1 MNFLTKVLSMRS
13 RILLMLLT
21 VSILSSVVL
30 IIIGYNSGQ
39 KAIKESV
46 FNQMTSIRSI
56 KAYELESYFRQVN
69 NVVTTYGHNETMFE
83 AMRQFKQAYRGLNN
97 SKLTQDCNVL
107 LSKHYETFAQKLAK
121 NMEVKDNVELFYPNT
136 AEACYLQYHYIVEN
150 SSPMGQKDALEF
162 SKTDKSGYAS
172 VHQKYHKTLRDIVKQ
187 FGFYDLFL
195 VDLETGDVVYSVY
208 KETDFATNFYTG
220 PYKDSNLGDLIRRL
234 KKSGDIDHAQVADFE
249 AYRPSYGAPAAFM
262 GITLA
267 NSTNTEGALII
278 QVPVDE
284 INKIM
289 TGNNNWQND
298 GLGETGET
306 YLVGDDFKM
315 RSNSRFFYQDT
326 VGFKKAMVNN
336 NMPAD
341 AIEKMY
347 RLGSTILNV
356 EIKTNS
362 AKSALKGQ
370 TNTVLTE
377 DYRQQP
383 IISSFQPL
391 KLGDL
396 TWALVCKKDLAEAF
410 KPINDFKRNVIIALC
425 AIILLVSFLSMW
437 LSERFIRPIIQL
449 NDGAMKI
456 SQGET
461 DFDIKVDSKDE
472 IGNLATTFNQ
482 MVKNLTNQ
490 QKTIKTQTAENER
503 LLYNFLPEVIAKRYK
518 NGDQN
523 IVEHHSNTT
532 IFFADLSGFTQYL
545 HQLDHTE
552 GLETLNKLVKS
563 FDEAANKLS
572 IEKLRTVGDGY
583 MAACGLHI
591 ARLDHQKRAVEFA
604 FEMRRIVH
612 QFNLTHGTKLSLQI
626 GIHSGE
632 VTGGIVGSDKFVYDV
647 WGESV
652 NKAVA
657 LKNMGISDE
666 ILVSETVKQRLTD
679 LFSFEPVIGKTDIFK
694 VKTKG

>member
-1 MNFLTKVLSMRS
+1 
-13 RILLMLLT
+13 MLLT

-30 IIIGYNSGQ
+30 IVIGYNSGQ

-56 KAYELESYFRQVN
+56 KAYELESYFKHVN

-83 AMRQFKQAYRGLNN
+83 AMRQFKQAYRGLGN
-97 SKLTQDCNVL
+97 SKLAQDCNLL
-107 LSKHYETFAQKLAK
+107 LSKHYEEFAQKLAK

-150 SSPMGQKDALEF
+150 PSPLGEKDALDF
-162 SKTDKSGYAS
+162 SKTDKSEYAS

-208 KETDFATNFYTG
+208 KETDYATNFYTG
-220 PYKDSNLGDLIRRL
+220 PYKDSNLADLIRRL
-234 KKSGDIDHAQVADFE
+234 KKSGDIDRAQVVDFE
-249 AYRPSYGAPAAFM
+249 AYRPSFGAPAAFM

-267 NSTNTEGALII
+267 SSTNTEGALII

-326 VGFKKAMVNN
+326 AGFKKAMLKS
-336 NMPAD
+336 NMPED
-341 AIEKMY
+341 DIEKMY

-356 EIKTNS
+356 ELKTNS
-362 AKSALKGQ
+362 TKSALKGE
-370 TNTVLTE
+370 TNTVLTD

-383 IISSFQPL
+383 VISSYQPL
-391 KLGDL
+391 KLGDM
-396 TWALVCKKDLAEAF
+396 TWALVSKKDLSEAF
-410 KPINDFKRNVIIALC
+410 KPINDFKRNVVIALC

-482 MVKNLTNQ
+482 MVKNLTTQ
-490 QKTIKTQTAENER
+490 QKTIKTQNAENER

-518 NGDQN
+518 SGDQN
-523 IVEHHSNTT
+523 IMEHHSNTT
-532 IFFADLSGFTQYL
+532 ILFADLDGFTQYMR
-545 HQLDHTE
+545 QLDPAE
-552 GLETLNKLVKS
+552 GLETLNKLVKN
-563 FDEAANKLS
+563 FDEAASKLS
-572 IEKLRTVGDGY
+572 IEKIRTVGDGY
-583 MAACGLHI
+583 LAACGLHI
-591 ARLDHQKRAVEFA
+591 ARLDHQKRAVEFG

-612 QFNLTHGTKLSLQI
+612 QFNLTHGTKLSAQI

-632 VTGGIVGSDKFVYDV
+632 VTGGIVGTDKFVYDV

-657 LKNMGISDE
+657 LKNMDINDE
-666 ILVSETVKQRLTD
+666 ILVTDTVKQRLAD
-679 LFSFEPVIGKTDIFK
+679 LFAFEPVAGKTDIFK

>member
-1 MNFLTKVLSMRS
+1 MNFLTKMLSMRS

-21 VSILSSVVL
+21 VSILSSVIL
-30 IIIGYNSGQ
+30 IFIGYQSGQ

-56 KAYELESYFRQVN
+56 KGYQLESYFKQLN

-83 AMRQFKQAYRGLNN
+83 AMRQFKYAFRGLEN
-97 SKLTQDCNVL
+97 SKLAQECNML
-107 LSKHYETFAQKLAK
+107 LSKHYDEFSGKLAK
-121 NMEVKDNVELFYPNT
+121 NMELKDNIELFYPNT
-136 AEACYLQYHYIVEN
+136 SEACYLQYHYIVEN
-150 SSPMGQKDALEF
+150 DAPMGQKDILES
-162 SKTDKSGYAS
+162 SKTDKSDYAAE
-172 VHQKYHKTLRDIVKQ
+172 HQKYHKTLRDIVKQ

-234 KKSGDIDHAQVADFE
+234 KKSNDIDRAQVADFE
-249 AYRPSYGAPAAFM
+249 AYRPSYGSPAAFM
-262 GITLA
+262 GITLS
-267 NSTNTEGALII
+267 NSTLTEGALII

-341 AIEKMY
+341 EIEKMY

-362 AKSALKGQ
+362 ARSALKGQ

-377 DYRQQP
+377 DYRQKA

-391 KLGDL
+391 KLGEL
-396 TWALVCKKDLAEAF
+396 NWALVCKKDLSEAF

-490 QKTIKTQTAENER
+490 QKTIKSQNSENER

-532 IFFADLSGFTQYL
+532 IFYADLVGFTKYL
-545 HQLDHTE
+545 QQFDHAE

-563 FDEAANKLS
+563 FDEAATKLS
-572 IEKLRTVGDGY
+572 IEKIRTVGDGY
-583 MAACGLHI
+583 LAACGLHV
-591 ARLDHQKRAVEFA
+591 ARLDHQKRAVEFG
-604 FEMRRIVH
+604 FEMRRIVN
-612 QFNLTHGTKLSLQI
+612 QFNLNHGTKLALQI

-632 VTGGIVGSDKFVYDV
+632 VTGGIVGGEKFVYDV
-647 WGESV
+647 WGESI

-657 LKNMGISDE
+657 LKNMGINDE
-666 ILVSETVKQRLTD
+666 VLVTETVKQRLID
-679 LFSFEPVIGKTDIFK
+679 LFSFEPIDDQPNIFK